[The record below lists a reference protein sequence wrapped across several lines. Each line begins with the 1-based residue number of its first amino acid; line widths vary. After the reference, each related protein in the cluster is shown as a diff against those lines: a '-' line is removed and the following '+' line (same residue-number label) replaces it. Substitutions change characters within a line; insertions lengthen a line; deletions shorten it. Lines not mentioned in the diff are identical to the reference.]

1 MFSREI
7 MSLTKYSMQPT
18 LHCRNLLCETFLQF
32 GSTILTILTLQIYYK
47 LCKMYPYWND
57 EKTDMILVNGECLK
71 NASFA
76 AHAQRYPERRACSDM
91 IFRILK
97 DQLRANN

>member
-1 MFSREI
+1 
-7 MSLTKYSMQPT
+7 
-18 LHCRNLLCETFLQF
+18 
-32 GSTILTILTLQIYYK
+32 
-47 LCKMYPYWND
+47 MYPYWND